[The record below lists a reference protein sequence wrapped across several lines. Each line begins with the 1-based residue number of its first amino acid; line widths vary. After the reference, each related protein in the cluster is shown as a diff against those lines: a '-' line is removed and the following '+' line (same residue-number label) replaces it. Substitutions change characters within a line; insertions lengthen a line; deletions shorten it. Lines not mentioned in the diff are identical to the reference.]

1 MQTPEQALIAL
12 KKAKALTAL
21 LMIADDGETF
31 LAWHQVDQASKDA
44 GRQLLMWLKEWH
56 NNQTPTTQRDRQIR
70 VDFEESWAFGTK
82 LGFSRL
88 SAN

>member
-1 MQTPEQALIAL
+1 MQTPDQALVAL

-31 LAWHQVDQASKDA
+31 LAWHQVDQAPKDG

-56 NNQTPTTQRDRQIR
+56 INQTPTTKQSELAAVRSQQER
-70 VDFEESWAFGTK
+70 FA
-82 LGFSRL
+82 
-88 SAN
+88 